1 MLNLSRHF
9 HFNCIMLTGYIPNEK
24 IKKNILKTFS
34 LSVDHCLDLNNLSNE
49 KHHIY
54 LMTVSL

>member
-1 MLNLSRHF
+1 
-9 HFNCIMLTGYIPNEK
+9 MLTGYIPNEK

-34 LSVDHCLDLNNLSNE
+34 LSVDHSLDLNNLSNE